1 MTAQARKDLTGKSRN
16 KNKNRSRSQRRRHQ
30 EKKTRSDI
38 VSFLNQ
44 FDVGEYLERARRL
57 DRRFILHIGPTNS
70 GKTYDAL
77 QALQRDAVAFPH
89 IALQICITGLQPRDR
104 VGEVIGPD
112 AVLKAV
118 FP

>member
-57 DRRFILHIGPTNS
+57 DRRFILHIGPTYS
-70 GKTYDAL
+70 GKT
-77 QALQRDAVAFPH
+77 
-89 IALQICITGLQPRDR
+89 
-104 VGEVIGPD
+104 
-112 AVLKAV
+112 
-118 FP
+118 